1 MGPRPAV
8 RSRLWEYSETKINTA
23 SPTRGGCEGLQI
35 GPDGR
40 ARTRQLASSS
50 LGRVSGLVEPPG
62 GEDPEVLDGVDQ
74 PAVHLHLLA
83 RTGLSSSNM
92 SSHVV
97 ISV

>member
-40 ARTRQLASSS
+40 ARTRLASVI
-50 LGRVSGLVEPPG
+50 LVRRVSGLVEPPG

-74 PAVHLHLLA
+74 PD
-83 RTGLSSSNM
+83 T
-92 SSHVV
+92 
-97 ISV
+97 